1 MANGVQETELAA
13 TDITIEECPKCEGT
27 GFEVRPHF
35 QKIDPPCQ
43 LCMGAGK
50 IRTDVMCR
58 CGRPVQ
64 ALEGDVLYCGI
75 KDCLD
80 RKGKYF

>member
-1 MANGVQETELAA
+1 MADSIPETEPAA
-13 TDITIEECPKCEGT
+13 THITIETCPNCQGT

-43 LCMGAGK
+43 LCLGAGK

-58 CGRPVQ
+58 CGRPVH
-64 ALEGDVLYCGI
+64 ALKNDTLYCGEE
-75 KDCLD
+75 DCLL